1 MFYIEQ
7 NSQIVLFDED
17 KKKLERTVEKFM
29 PQYKGLEIKT
39 TSRPIIDYQFADTP
53 EYQEAQ
59 AQKEAARIALLN
71 LTAADVERAIYKAK
85 GIDFEDV
92 IAQLEAIPLAEG
104 QAPVVDIKALKIEL
118 KANNFYRGN
127 PYIDT
132 VGTLLGFTK
141 EQLDKFFEA
150 ANTDDGKAD
159 AYKYLTTVTLTINPT
174 PADATVTI
182 GNAAVNTLAVPYG
195 TTLDWVVS
203 KDGYITQSGSVEL
216 TEDTLLEIEL
226 VAAPAEEG
234 KTETEEVEG

>member
-7 NSQIVLFDED
+7 NSQIVLFDEY

-53 EYQEAQ
+53 EYQEEQ

-92 IAQLEAIPLAEG
+92 ITQLEAIPLAEG

-150 ANTDDGKAD
+150 ANTDDGRAD
-159 AYKYLTTVTLTINPT
+159 AYKYLTAVTLTINPS

-203 KDGYITQSGSVEL
+203 RDGYITQSGSVEL

-234 KTETEEVEG
+234 RTETEEVEG

>member
-92 IAQLEAIPLAEG
+92 ITQLEAIPLAEG

-203 KDGYITQSGSVEL
+203 RDGYITQSGSVEL

-234 KTETEEVEG
+234 KTETEEV